1 MWRGDKI
8 MAINLET
15 QVNLIRDVLE
25 FNKKVT
31 ILNISPSAEELESIR
46 NKCSQIPTFKF
57 DTTASDVDLIE
68 QISAF
73 ADTYK

>member
-1 MWRGDKI
+1 

-31 ILNISPSAEELESIR
+31 ILNISPSAEELKSIR
-46 NKCSQIPTFKF
+46 NKCSQISTFKF
-57 DTTASDVDLIE
+57 DTTASDIALIE
-68 QISAF
+68 QIASF
-73 ADTYK
+73 ADTYQ